1 MRKVFIN
8 IFSKIF
14 SLTPFLNICSRTLT
28 TSSIYFC
35 SWVLISETSVVVTSS
50 ANTLTEAIEG
60 DITEN
65 SDNTTGAEVTIF

>member
-14 SLTPFLNICSRTLT
+14 SLTPFLNICSRTLA
-28 TSSIYFC
+28 TSSIRFC
-35 SWVLISETSVVVTSS
+35 SWILISETSVVITSS

-60 DITEN
+60 DIVEN
-65 SDNTTGAEVTIF
+65 SDNTTRAVVPVF

>member
-1 MRKVFIN
+1 MFKN
-8 IFSKIF
+8 IGYIID
-14 SLTPFLNICSRTLT
+14 L
-28 TSSIYFC
+28 FC

-65 SDNTTGAEVTIF
+65 SDNTTRAEVTVF